1 MFNITPSNKPS
12 KKWASWYIESI
23 NNSVDGLT
31 EEQIP
36 LAHEAKEAFG
46 MTVERAVA
54 EFKLRFHKIAIP
66 VALGSKC
73 SNTLLEEAIHLYEAI
88 CI

>member
-31 EEQIP
+31 EEQLP

-46 MTVERAVA
+46 VAVERAVI
-54 EFKLRFHKIAIP
+54 EFKVRFHNVTLPDGK
-66 VALGSKC
+66 S
-73 SNTLLEEAIHLYEAI
+73 SNTLLEEAIELYEAI
-88 CI
+88 GI